1 MTSKTVKTAHTL
13 RILSR
18 EGDTAVA
25 WKPADTES
33 TTLAEKQFNELMAK
47 GYAMFATD
55 TELGTK
61 EQVRKFD
68 PEAFEIVAVPQL
80 QGG

>member
-1 MTSKTVKTAHTL
+1 MKKKNDAAHTL

-25 WKPADTES
+25 WDPADTLSVTKAE
-33 TTLAEKQFNELMAK
+33 TTFTDFLGK
-47 GYAMFATD
+47 GYAMFAV
-55 TELGTK
+55 EAPGAK
-61 EQVRKFD
+61 PEQVRTFD
-68 PEAFEIVAVPQL
+68 PKAFEILAVPAK